1 MSFFSLLRSASI
13 ATIVL
18 TSTALS
24 CQDHHIPDPD
34 PVSNCTRINGTPRAV
49 DCEFE
54 IVEVAF
60 YRGSVSDANLY
71 GKVTP
76 NDSNLVIKEQFKYEF
91 VAGSASSL
99 FSIGLIA
106 KITVKRI
113 APAPAGSNKYLFRS
127 TIQSFKDP
135 RFPEREVD
143 SRFGF
148 LLDEDNYDQVAID
161 VPVGGT
167 FTYNDMMAGFQ
178 GQYTTDRTT
187 GLIVYPVNPTWV
199 IVQNVETSKK
209 LRNVPYSYTLF
220 RDQAEARLKFVPK
233 VIASR
238 V

>member
-1 MSFFSLLRSASI
+1 L
-13 ATIVL
+13 
-18 TSTALS
+18 
-24 CQDHHIPDPD
+24 
-34 PVSNCTRINGTPRAV
+34 
-49 DCEFE
+49 
-54 IVEVAF
+54 
-60 YRGSVSDANLY
+60 
-71 GKVTP
+71 
-76 NDSNLVIKEQFKYEF
+76 
-91 VAGSASSL
+91 
-99 FSIGLIA
+99 
-106 KITVKRI
+106 
-113 APAPAGSNKYLFRS
+113 
-127 TIQSFKDP
+127 
-135 RFPEREVD
+135 D